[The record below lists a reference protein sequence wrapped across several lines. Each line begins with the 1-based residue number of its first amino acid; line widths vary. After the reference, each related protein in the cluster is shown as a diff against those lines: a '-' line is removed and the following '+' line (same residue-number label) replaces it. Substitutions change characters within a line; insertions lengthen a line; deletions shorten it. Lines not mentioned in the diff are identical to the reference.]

1 MGEPEDGAAIVVFAS
16 GPSNDLIERQLI
28 QDHVVSS
35 GRIPK
40 SANREDPPIRDER
53 VGWTPSDH
61 TFLWFERCVQEGLS
75 IGEPL
80 APPCDGARSAV
91 ATRHTA
97 PAVAGIRLHRLAH
110 VARLAPGRDEWASP
124 RPPGLTCHLPLAS
137 LS

>member
-35 GRIPK
+35 GRILK

-53 VGWTPSDH
+53 VVSTPSDH
-61 TFLWFERCVQEGLS
+61 TFSWFERCVQEGLS

-80 APPCDGARSAV
+80 APPCDGARSAWRRV
-91 ATRHTA
+91 TRLR
-97 PAVAGIRLHRLAH
+97 PS
-110 VARLAPGRDEWASP
+110 PGSGCTGSRMW
-124 RPPGLTCHLPLAS
+124 RG
-137 LS
+137 